1 MASSHRRLRDLYL
14 QCTNKYRCWG
24 TCIGWALRSVVVSQ
38 SAEICRDDLHVNSVC
53 LWSRAI
59 SIYPTCS
66 ARVLCRQQNF
76 YPLYNKFWRLKA
88 LLLLSGKFP
97 CVEESGHCFFF
108 LSSKTVKF
116 PCALRMSVA
125 IVKAFIAV
133 RIIKPGRQFVQSPAD
148 FRRISIVK
156 TYFWSNV
163 LVFVT
168 ITFLTDLKF
177 PYQCA
182 LSADGV
188 RTNIRIWNP
197 DESVRII

>member
-88 LLLLSGKFP
+88 LLLLSGKIPVCWRVRTLFFFSKFKD
-97 CVEESGHCFFF
+97 CQISVCAADECGHCKSFY
-108 LSSKTVKF
+108 SCAHYKTWTAI
-116 PCALRMSVA
+116 CA
-125 IVKAFIAV
+125 
-133 RIIKPGRQFVQSPAD
+133 
-148 FRRISIVK
+148 
-156 TYFWSNV
+156 
-163 LVFVT
+163 
-168 ITFLTDLKF
+168 ITSRF
-177 PYQCA
+177 
-182 LSADGV
+182 S
-188 RTNIRIWNP
+188 
-197 DESVRII
+197 